1 MVVILVSIYANVF
14 LWTSIQNDIYNR
26 EVIHSMQMDSDRF
39 NEKIVAK
46 KIFYTIWGTTVNV
59 KATIVNE
66 GPIPVKIITLWVE
79 DITVREYGFKNNL
92 NIVLD
97 SGGKYQLDV
106 DVTVNAV
113 ASGHELNIFIIT
125 ARGNRVVLTRSY
137 AEVSSLTEAMGP
149 ILFKYET
156 FRWYSVQSGHSG
168 TWEISRSEK
177 KVVWSV
183 NLTNWMERDISL
195 SYDSMLMILSGSQGM
210 VWYIKEPYVLK
221 VNEEVTIYFCWQ
233 KPGGVGNYIESLLP
247 PEGTYTVIIVLVGT
261 YSDGG
266 RYAQTIPFS
275 AVKITA

>member
-1 MVVILVSIYANVF
+1 
-14 LWTSIQNDIYNR
+14 
-26 EVIHSMQMDSDRF
+26 
-39 NEKIVAK
+39 
-46 KIFYTIWGTTVNV
+46 
-59 KATIVNE
+59 
-66 GPIPVKIITLWVE
+66 
-79 DITVREYGFKNNL
+79 
-92 NIVLD
+92 
-97 SGGKYQLDV
+97 
-106 DVTVNAV
+106 
-113 ASGHELNIFIIT
+113 
-125 ARGNRVVLTRSY
+125 
-137 AEVSSLTEAMGP
+137 MGP

-261 YSDGG
+261 YSDGE